1 MTAKIIKSD
10 DVNVTLG
17 YDDGTF
23 EEMPH
28 AQLKLGVF
36 VADGTVLDVY
46 RNGDE
51 KVFAVSKTVAAPL
64 VDASGNHKVNKL
76 AYVLCALL
84 LGGFGV
90 HKFYTGRIGLGILYL
105 VLFWTFIPAI
115 VALIEGIVAATKPS
129 DADGNIYL

>member
-23 EEMPH
+23 EEMPR

-51 KVFAVSKTVAAPL
+51 KVFAVSKTAPL

-90 HKFYTGRIGLGILYL
+90 HKFYAGRIGLGILYL
-105 VLFWTFIPAI
+105 VFFWTFIPAI